1 MASPKQKR
9 TPLARSD
16 RPDYDYLDGLTLAI
30 YPCSNPEPAPR
41 EVVVTTPTGKRAV
54 FTVERKDGEC
64 VIRSFDVVS
73 WQVSVVGGDSASTTA
88 GEVKVRL

>member
-64 VIRSFDVVS
+64 VIRSFDVVHGRL
-73 WQVSVVGGDSASTTA
+73 VLSAVTA
-88 GEVKVRL
+88 RRPQQGK